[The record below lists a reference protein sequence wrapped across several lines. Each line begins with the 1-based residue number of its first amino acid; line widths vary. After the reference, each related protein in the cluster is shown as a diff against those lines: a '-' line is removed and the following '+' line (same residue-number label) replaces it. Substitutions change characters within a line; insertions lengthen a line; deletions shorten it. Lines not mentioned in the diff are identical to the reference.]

1 MTERIQ
7 ILEMVQKG
15 IITPSEAEELLEIIE
30 GFDKEKE
37 YDKDT
42 LVKIKERLSQICDK
56 IEEWNKKTSESIKNS
71 EAYQSLKK
79 DMETLEENITKILK
93 NVENK
98 LNAIYNKSIKE
109 NFEDLG
115 NSFKKL
121 GKKIASIFKAN
132 DDKDSEEET
141 NKDYIDLIEE
151 EIKDSENEQ

>member
-98 LNAIYNKSIKE
+98 LNAIYNTSIKE

>member
-15 IITPSEAEELLEIIE
+15 IITPSEAEELLEILE
-30 GFDKEKE
+30 EFDREKE
-37 YDKDT
+37 HDKDT
-42 LVKIKERLSQICDK
+42 LVKIKERLSEIWLK
-56 IEEWNKKTSESIKNS
+56 IEEWNKKTTENIKNS

-79 DMETLEENITKILK
+79 DMETLEERINKVFKNIEK
-93 NVENK
+93 E
-98 LNAIYNKSIKE
+98 LNSIYNKSIKE

-121 GKKIASIFKAN
+121 GKKIASIFKT
-132 DDKDSEEET
+132 SEEKEQEET

-151 EIKDSENEQ
+151 EIEDSEKEQ

>member
-15 IITPSEAEELLEIIE
+15 IITPSEAEELLEILEEFDREIE
-30 GFDKEKE
+30 H
-37 YDKDT
+37 DKDT
-42 LVKIKERLSQICDK
+42 LVKIKERLSEIWSK
-56 IEEWNKKTSESIKNS
+56 IEEWNKKTTENIKNS

-79 DMETLEENITKILK
+79 DMETLEERISKVFKNIEK
-93 NVENK
+93 E
-98 LNAIYNKSIKE
+98 LNSIYNKSIKE
-109 NFEDLG
+109 NFEDLS

-132 DDKDSEEET
+132 EEKEQEET

-151 EIKDSENEQ
+151 EIEDSEKEQ